1 MAELTLEQAPRKARE
16 HFDKGFAA
24 LERGNL
30 DYAMDMF
37 LLALDLCP
45 QLLRVRRFLRG
56 AEIKKLLDSKS
67 GSFARSLA
75 PVKGM
80 GKLMKAQSQLKKDP
94 LAALRTTED
103 LLRIDPLNVQ
113 FITLHGEAAE
123 AADMPEVAIMT
134 LELYRE
140 QNPGDVKVLR
150 WLAKLYQSVNRMHE
164 AREVYEDVQRILPKD
179 PRAIKDLKDATALD
193 TMQRGRWEEEGDF
206 RSKIKDEK
214 ESAQLEQAGKA
225 VKSEKDVEELIQE
238 SIKKIATEPENINYK
253 RGLADLYSKSDR
265 FDEAIEVLEQAQAQ
279 TGGGDP
285 QIDRLLSTMKIRKIE
300 REVADLTRAGN
311 TAAAE
316 AKQTE
321 LDTFLLADARERVE
335 RYPND
340 LQFRYEL
347 GVLLFEHEDIN
358 GAIQQFQ
365 LSQRNPQRRIRSLYY
380 LARCFKSKHQYDIA
394 SEQLTKAA
402 AELSTMDD
410 TKKDILYELGDVY
423 EAMKQMDKAREYYKQ
438 IYAVDISYRDV
449 AQKIDS
455 SYSAS

>member
-1 MAELTLEQAPRKARE
+1 
-16 HFDKGFAA
+16 
-24 LERGNL
+24 
-30 DYAMDMF
+30 
-37 LLALDLCP
+37 
-45 QLLRVRRFLRG
+45 
-56 AEIKKLLDSKS
+56 
-67 GSFARSLA
+67 
-75 PVKGM
+75 
-80 GKLMKAQSQLKKDP
+80 
-94 LAALRTTED
+94 
-103 LLRIDPLNVQ
+103 
-113 FITLHGEAAE
+113 
-123 AADMPEVAIMT
+123 
-134 LELYRE
+134 
-140 QNPGDVKVLR
+140 
-150 WLAKLYQSVNRMHE
+150 
-164 AREVYEDVQRILPKD
+164 
-179 PRAIKDLKDATALD
+179 
-193 TMQRGRWEEEGDF
+193 
-206 RSKIKDEK
+206 
-214 ESAQLEQAGKA
+214 
-225 VKSEKDVEELIQE
+225 
-238 SIKKIATEPENINYK
+238 
-253 RGLADLYSKSDR
+253 
-265 FDEAIEVLEQAQAQ
+265 
-279 TGGGDP
+279 
-285 QIDRLLSTMKIRKIE
+285 MKIRKIE
-300 REVADLTRAGN
+300 REVADLSRAGN